1 MLYSYEL
8 WIAYR
13 YLRARRVDGFI
24 SIVSW
29 FSLIGISL
37 GVATL
42 IIVMSV
48 MNGFRE
54 ELLSRIIGLNG
65 HATFYVNNNS
75 ESINADNIEKILLG
89 FDEVFDVV
97 SLVESTVMI
106 SNKKQSRGVVVRGLS
121 INDLK
126 ENALLEKSISVKVL
140 TNFNDENTI
149 ILGKRLATSL
159 QLKSGDNV
167 TIISSSGL
175 STPFGDAPM
184 AKNFI
189 VAGTFDLGMYE
200 YDSSVIFMKINNL
213 RDFLGYNNN
222 YIDNIELFYKSP
234 ENSDLI
240 TYNIKDILNSIETG
254 NIIIPWTQRHA
265 QLFSAL
271 EVERNVMFIILTLII
286 LVAAF
291 NIISS
296 MIMLVK
302 DKESS
307 ISILRTMGISENSI
321 LKIFIIVGASIGIIG
336 TVIGFTI
343 GLLFSLNIQKIQQLL
358 EGITGTNLFA
368 AEIYFLSKLPAKI
381 DFTEVGLVVLFALI
395 LSLLATLYPAWRA
408 SRIDPIKVLR
418 NA

>member
-1 MLYSYEL
+1 LLYSYEL

-159 QLKSGDNV
+159 QLKRGDNV

-189 VAGTFDLGMYE
+189 VAGIFDLGMYE

-240 TYNIKDILNSIETG
+240 TYNIKDTLNSIETG

>member
-1 MLYSYEL
+1 LLYSYEL

-358 EGITGTNLFA
+358 ESITGTNLFA

-381 DFTEVGLVVLFALI
+381 DFTEIGLVVLFALI

>member
-1 MLYSYEL
+1 LLYSYEL

-189 VAGTFDLGMYE
+189 VAGIFDLGMYE

-240 TYNIKDILNSIETG
+240 TYNIKDTLNSIETG

-358 EGITGTNLFA
+358 ESITGTNLFA

-381 DFTEVGLVVLFALI
+381 DFTEIGLVVLFALI

>member
-1 MLYSYEL
+1 LLYSYEL

-189 VAGTFDLGMYE
+189 VAGIFDLGMYE

-240 TYNIKDILNSIETG
+240 TFNIKDTLNSIETG
-254 NIIIPWTQRHA
+254 NIMIPWTQRHA